1 MVRFVIALILVIAVL
16 AGGWIGLL
24 RARRL
29 PLPPQDVLD
38 RVRQRE
44 RELQA
49 REKLERGVERN
60 PDAR

>member
-1 MVRFVIALILVIAVL
+1 MTKFVIAFLVVIAVL

-24 RARRL
+24 KSRRL

-44 RELQA
+44 RELEA
-49 REKLERGVERN
+49 KERLERGE
-60 PDAR
+60 